1 MIKQLVLLFLFA
13 VLMSPTAIADTW
25 DETTNGGGD
34 AGNFPVG
41 GFQTTVSGTVFD
53 SITGTLSNVDQ
64 DAYFVTFNAATW
76 SIIADT
82 SGTEDDTHLYLFDV
96 TGNMLMANDD
106 IDTFNS
112 TFHSQLADTASF
124 PNPLLDSPQNPVVG
138 SSAIVVIGGLEDNAI
153 DAAGNLLATFNDNP
167 DALFGQN
174 PDAGSFANW
183 QNSAIGGGTYQL
195 TLTGVTFGEFVAV
208 PEPSSAIVL
217 MFGAGALAFRR
228 RR

>member
-1 MIKQLVLLFLFA
+1 MLKQLTLLFLL
-13 VLMSPTAIADTW
+13 VILTSPNSFADTW
-25 DETTNGGGD
+25 DEIANGGGD

-41 GFQTTVSGTVFD
+41 GFQTTVSSTIFD
-53 SITGTLSNVDQ
+53 SITGSLSNVDQ
-64 DAYFVTFNAATW
+64 DAYFVTFNEATW
-76 SIIADT
+76 SIVADT

-96 TGNMLMANDD
+96 TGNLLMANDD

-124 PNPLLDSPQNPVVG
+124 PNPLIDNPLNPVVG

-195 TLTGVTFGEFVAV
+195 NLTGVTFGEFVAV
-208 PEPSSAIVL
+208 PEPSSLMVL
-217 MFGAGALAFRR
+217 VFGVGALTLRR
-228 RR
+228 TR